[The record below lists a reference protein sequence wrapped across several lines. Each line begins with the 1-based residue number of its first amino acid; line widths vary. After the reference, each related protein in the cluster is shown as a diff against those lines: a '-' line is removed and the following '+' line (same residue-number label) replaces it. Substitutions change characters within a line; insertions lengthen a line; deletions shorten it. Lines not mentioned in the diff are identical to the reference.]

1 MRRPFILGIAGA
13 FLLTMSA
20 WAHHSHGNYNMTEYT
35 NLKGTIKEV
44 HWLVPHSWVYLDVK
58 NDKGEADT
66 WALEGAGSN
75 GLLRQGWTKE
85 MLKPGDTISVRCHK
99 LKDDSTGCLLGF
111 ITISDGTER
120 IFD

>member
-1 MRRPFILGIAGA
+1 MSRSFTLAIIGA
-13 FLLTMSA
+13 FLLTLPVV
-20 WAHHSHGNYNMTEYT
+20 AHHSHGNYNMTEYT
-35 NLKGTIKEV
+35 LLQGTIKEV

-58 NDKGEADT
+58 NEKGEVDT

-75 GLLRQGWTKE
+75 SLLRQGWTKD
-85 MLKPGDTISVRCHK
+85 MLKAGDTISVRCHR

-111 ITISDGTER
+111 ITISDGKER

>member
-1 MRRPFILGIAGA
+1 MRKSFFFAVATALVMTLPAV
-13 FLLTMSA
+13 
-20 WAHHSHGNYNMTEYT
+20 AHHSHGNYNMTEYT
-35 NLKGTIKEV
+35 ILKGTIKEV

-58 NDKGEADT
+58 DEKGDMDT

-75 GLLRQGWTKE
+75 TLLKQGWTRE

-99 LKDDSTGCLLGF
+99 LKDESPGCLLGF
-111 ITISDGTER
+111 ITIADGKER